1 MSHTTPPLS
10 SEPPAPG
17 NSPYNIQIEV
27 DDPYAAQVDVDNL
40 ATAVETT
47 LRRQGVVTGQ
57 VTVVITDDKTVRTLN
72 REHLGIDEPT
82 DVLSFAAREPGDP
95 IVPSLALPP
104 ELEAEMANYLGDIII
119 AYPYAERQAAHYGA
133 SIAAELRLLVVHG
146 TLHLL
151 GYDHHTPTAEAA
163 MWTLQEAVLAEFGDS
178 GLAARRYDEHADEQD

>member
-1 MSHTTPPLS
+1 MIPPRS
-10 SEPPAPG
+10 SEPSTPG
-17 NSPYNIQIEV
+17 KSSYNIQIEI
-27 DDPYAAQVDVDNL
+27 DDPYAAQVDADNL

-57 VTVVITDDKTVRTLN
+57 VTVVVTGDEAVRTLN

-95 IVPSLALPP
+95 TVPSLALPP

-119 AYPYAERQAAHYGA
+119 AFPYAERQAAHYGA
-133 SIAAELRLLVVHG
+133 ALAAELRLLVVHG

-163 MWTLQEAVLAEFGDS
+163 MWRLQDAVLAEFGDS
-178 GLAARRYDEHADEQD
+178 GLSARRYNEL